1 MRRYLFERFVSTV
14 PALWLV
20 VTLVFL
26 LIHLVPGDPVQ
37 LMLGEGARPGDVA
50 ALRQQLGL
58 NEPLATQY
66 IHYWWGLVRGEWGES
81 LRFRDS
87 VLHLIGERYPATLA
101 LAFFSLLV
109 SVGLAIPAGV
119 TAAAHRGKW
128 PDRAIG
134 IVSLAGLSFPNFAL
148 GPILILV
155 VSVKLGW
162 LPVSGR
168 GGMTHMVL
176 PAVTLG
182 AALAAILT
190 RMVRSAMLEELSS
203 DYVRTARAKGVSEKS
218 VFYRHALK
226 NALIPILTVI
236 GLQLGTLLAGAIVTE
251 MIFAWPGLGRL
262 TVQAIS
268 ARDYAL
274 LQGCVLVIGLSY
286 VLVNLLTDLAYS
298 AVDPRIRRG

>member
-1 MRRYLFERFVSTV
+1 
-14 PALWLV
+14 
-20 VTLVFL
+20 
-26 LIHLVPGDPVQ
+26 
-37 LMLGEGARPGDVA
+37 
-50 ALRQQLGL
+50 
-58 NEPLATQY
+58 
-66 IHYWWGLVRGEWGES
+66 
-81 LRFRDS
+81 
-87 VLHLIGERYPATLA
+87 LA
-101 LAFFSLLV
+101 LALASLLV

-119 TAAAHRGKW
+119 TAAVHRGKW

-134 IVSLAGLSFPNFAL
+134 VVSLAGLSFPNFAL

-155 VSVKLGW
+155 IAVKLGW

-168 GGMTHMVL
+168 GGVAHMIL

-190 RMVRSAMLEELSS
+190 RMVRSALLEELSS
-203 DYVRTARAKGVSEKS
+203 DYVRTARAKGVSERT
-218 VFYRHALK
+218 VVYRHALK
-226 NALIPILTVI
+226 NALIPVLTVI
-236 GLQLGTLLAGAIVTE
+236 GLQLGTLLAGTIVTE

-286 VLVNLLTDLAYS
+286 VLVNFLTDLAYS

>member
-1 MRRYLFERFVSTV
+1 
-14 PALWLV
+14 
-20 VTLVFL
+20 
-26 LIHLVPGDPVQ
+26 
-37 LMLGEGARPGDVA
+37 
-50 ALRQQLGL
+50 
-58 NEPLATQY
+58 
-66 IHYWWGLVRGEWGES
+66 
-81 LRFRDS
+81 
-87 VLHLIGERYPATLA
+87 
-101 LAFFSLLV
+101 
-109 SVGLAIPAGV
+109 
-119 TAAAHRGKW
+119 
-128 PDRAIG
+128 
-134 IVSLAGLSFPNFAL
+134 
-148 GPILILV
+148 
-155 VSVKLGW
+155 
-162 LPVSGR
+162 
-168 GGMTHMVL
+168 MVL

-203 DYVRTARAKGVSEKS
+203 DYVRTARAKGVSEKW

-268 ARDYAL
+268 ARDYSL

-298 AVDPRIRRG
+298 AVDPRIRRR